1 MVGIYAPLALGEAG
15 YCQWEV
21 GTIEFVIN
29 SVAHLGILLLSFILV
44 GWDENIK
51 SNAASIF
58 RKIAATTK
66 ARR

>member
-21 GTIEFVIN
+21 DTIEFVIN

-51 SNAASIF
+51 SNAISTF
-58 RKIAATTK
+58 RTIAATTK
-66 ARR
+66 ACR